1 MQLLNWFEY
10 VGISEIHNQWLG
22 FGVQS
27 LDGKSTQWF
36 DPVIA
41 IF

>member
-10 VGISEIHNQWLG
+10 VGICENHNQWLS

-27 LDGKSTQWF
+27 LDSKSTQWF
-36 DPVIA
+36 DPVIV